1 MSAPVTLTLTRDF
14 AAPPEAVFDAWLD
27 PALARQFLF
36 ATPDGE
42 IATCEIDAKVG
53 GRFFIVDRRGDEL
66 AEHHGRY
73 LEIDRPHRLA
83 FLFRGPGTSEDEWTH
98 VSLAIAPT
106 SDGCTLTLTHE
117 IGPKW
122 AEWKDQV
129 RHGWT
134 MILDREADILE
145 HAHG

>member
-1 MSAPVTLTLTRDF
+1 MSAPVILTVTRDF

-27 PALARQFLF
+27 PPVARQFLF
-36 ATPDGE
+36 TTPDSA
-42 IATCEIDAKVG
+42 IATCEIDPNVG

-73 LEIDRPHRLA
+73 LEIDRPRRLA
-83 FLFRGPGTSEDEWTH
+83 FLFRGPGTGEDEWTR
-98 VSLAIAPT
+98 VSLDIAPT
-106 SDGCTLTLTHE
+106 PAGCTLTLTHE

-122 AEWKDQV
+122 AEWEDQV

-134 MILDREADILE
+134 MILDREAEILE
-145 HAHG
+145 HVHG